1 MSNMAWLVAYL
12 PASTLYQSLA
22 NNEGEGNSLPLV
34 ITTALTIAYALAQ
47 SADVARLFILRDQEP
62 KNWFRILNETR
73 EQNWALETTWLAISM
88 GIGLCM
94 IVHMQIIVWNWLQG

>member
-1 MSNMAWLVAYL
+1 MSCLAWLVAYL

-22 NNEGEGNSLPLV
+22 SSEGEGNSFRFA

-62 KNWFRILNETR
+62 KNWFRVLNETLG
-73 EQNWALETTWLAISM
+73 QNWALETAWLAIST
-88 GIGLCM
+88 GIGLCVV
-94 IVHMQIIVWNWLQG
+94 VHMQIIVWNVLQG